1 MLAADLAR
9 RRVLVT
15 ASLITLSSLFDFAQT
30 SFRALVAGEVHD
42 LLSC

>member
-9 RRVLVT
+9 RRVSVT
-15 ASLITLSSLFDFAQT
+15 ASLITPSGLFDFAH